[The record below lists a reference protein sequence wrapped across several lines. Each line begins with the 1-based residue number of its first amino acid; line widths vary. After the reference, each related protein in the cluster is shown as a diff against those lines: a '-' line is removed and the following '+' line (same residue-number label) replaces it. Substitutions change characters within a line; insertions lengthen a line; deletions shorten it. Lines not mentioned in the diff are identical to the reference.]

1 MTNPI
6 DAAFRRTG
14 QGCEFDLSRPIGQS
28 VEKVWAALT
37 TPERIAHWMGVEW
50 LGEAGPLKAG
60 AAFDYRFGDTGM
72 ESRGRVLT
80 FDPPRVFE
88 HSWFENFSPGQVV
101 RWELAP
107 EGDGCRLTL
116 THRFG
121 APDDAPRTAAGWT
134 VLLDGLVAGLA
145 GEGPHAGDGKQSWR
159 RMRDH
164 YATVFPPE
172 ATRDGRR
179 VEVGG
184 SPALRF
190 ERRLAGPPEKI
201 WAALVEPKGL
211 ARWMQADARVEPH
224 LGGRF
229 RLGLDY
235 GRVAMEGTITAWAP
249 PSLLEYSWTETE
261 ANGDSLVRFE
271 LYPEPDGCRLV
282 LTHILKAGGDLV
294 GFAEGWHWHLD
305 ALDRALEGETIEI
318 DRPRLEA
325 LRRIY
330 AATL

>member
-14 QGCEFDLSRPIGQS
+14 KGPEFDLSRPIGHS
-28 VEKVWAALT
+28 VEKVWAAIT

-50 LGEAGPLKAG
+50 LGDPGPLKAG

-80 FDPPRVFE
+80 FEPPRVFE
-88 HSWFENFSPGQVV
+88 HSWFENLAPGQVV

-107 EGDGCRLTL
+107 QGDGCRLTL

-134 VLLDGLVAGLA
+134 VLLDRLAADLA
-145 GEGPHAGDGKQSWR
+145 GEGARAGEGKQPWR
-159 RMRDH
+159 RLRDH
-164 YATVFPPE
+164 FAKSFPPE

-179 VEVGG
+179 IEVDGH
-184 SPALRF
+184 PALRF
-190 ERRLAGPPEKI
+190 ERRLLKPTDRV
-201 WAALVEPKGL
+201 WAALVEPDGL
-211 ARWMQADARVEPH
+211 ARWMQADAAVEPR

-229 RLGLDY
+229 RLGLDH
-235 GRVAMEGTITAWAP
+235 GRVPMEGTITAWSP
-249 PSLLEYSWTETE
+249 PRLLEYSWPASETH
-261 ANGDSLVRFE
+261 GDSLVRFE
-271 LYPEPDGCRLV
+271 LSPMPDGCRLV
-282 LTHILKAGGDLV
+282 LTHILKGGGEMVD
-294 GFAEGWHWHLD
+294 FAEGWHWHLD
-305 ALDRALEGETIEI
+305 ALDRALEGETVAL
-318 DRPRLEA
+318 DRPRLA
-325 LRRIY
+325 VLRQIY